1 MAFTGVRLAPSACSR
16 RVRPSLV
23 TTVPAA
29 ARRTCRTGWN
39 RGAPVTLDVTSALR
53 LGAGPDE
60 RGGGSEVPTEAW
72 SDGHV
77 ASPSPET
84 RQERKERTR
93 QALLRASLRL
103 LERRSFDRLSLRQV
117 TKEVGIVPGAFYRHF
132 RDMDELGL
140 ALVQESFGSL
150 RAMIRSARVDVL
162 GSDDAIVASVQ
173 TLVAH
178 IHAHRAHFRF
188 IARERSGGTAAVR
201 RAIEDEL
208 RLFTDELAV
217 DLRALPPIG
226 SWSGADV
233 TMLASLVVSTVV
245 GTAAALTDLPRDR
258 PEAEA
263 AIITTTT
270 RQLRLIFLGVPHWRS
285 SPRP

>member
-1 MAFTGVRLAPSACSR
+1 MESM
-16 RVRPSLV
+16 
-23 TTVPAA
+23 
-29 ARRTCRTGWN
+29 
-39 RGAPVTLDVTSALR
+39 
-53 LGAGPDE
+53 
-60 RGGGSEVPTEAW
+60 PT
-72 SDGHV
+72 
-77 ASPSPET
+77 PPET

-140 ALVQESFGSL
+140 ALVEESFGSL
-150 RAMIRSARVDVL
+150 RAMMRAARAGVV
-162 GSDDAIVASVQ
+162 GSDDAIVASVE

-188 IARERSGGTAAVR
+188 IARERAGGAPALR

-208 RLFTDELAV
+208 RGFTDELTV
-217 DLRALPPIG
+217 DLRALPPIDT
-226 SWSGADV
+226 WSDADV

-245 GTAAALTDLPRDR
+245 GTAAALTDIPRGR

-263 AIITTTT
+263 AIITTTE
-270 RQLRLIFLGVPHWRS
+270 RQLRLIFLGVPRWRS
-285 SPRP
+285 RPG